1 MGKRLSFT
9 SGGSQTGE
17 GHGHLNKT
25 LQCGWAG
32 ALVEVL
38 QDAVDNREEA
48 RESTGPG
55 GEAWKEVSEER
66 LCRGH
71 DMSLGWIFF
80 FFFFFFAF
88 LGLHLLYTE
97 VPRLGVESELQ
108 PRAYSHS
115 NAGSKPC
122 L

>member
-1 MGKRLSFT
+1 MRRGMRCRARLWKWQSRG
-9 SGGSQTGE
+9 SGRR
-17 GHGHLNKT
+17 
-25 LQCGWAG
+25 WAG

-71 DMSLGWIFF
+71 DMSLGWIFLF
-80 FFFFFFAF
+80 F
-88 LGLHLLYTE
+88 LLF
-97 VPRLGVESELQ
+97 
-108 PRAYSHS
+108 
-115 NAGSKPC
+115 
-122 L
+122 

>member
-1 MGKRLSFT
+1 MRKTLSLT
-9 SGGSQTGE
+9 SGRSQTSVGN
-17 GHGHLNKT
+17 GHLNKT

-80 FFFFFFAF
+80 FLFVLF
-88 LGLHLLYTE
+88 
-97 VPRLGVESELQ
+97 
-108 PRAYSHS
+108 RATPAVYG
-115 NAGSKPC
+115 GSQARG
-122 L
+122 